1 MPHSLNLLYPS
12 EPFHSIPDWCPSVLE
27 DSQAHVH
34 RVRPAFSLPLA
45 QLHLISAPGREVV
58 FPSAPRRLRGMERS
72 QKEGVQSKKA
82 LQTVTNYQARR
93 RGVVFS
99 LISKSPNFLAAQI
112 FKFCLFQIFNQIHKE
127 NENCEIINK
136 NSLNFPY
143 IEFNYKFKTH
153 F

>member
-1 MPHSLNLLYPS
+1 
-12 EPFHSIPDWCPSVLE
+12 
-27 DSQAHVH
+27 
-34 RVRPAFSLPLA
+34 
-45 QLHLISAPGREVV
+45 
-58 FPSAPRRLRGMERS
+58 MERS
-72 QKEGVQSKKA
+72 QKEGVQSRESFTDSNQLPSKEE
-82 LQTVTNYQARR
+82 

-143 IEFNYKFKTH
+143 IEINYKFKTH